1 MRSLSISAVAFLI
14 LILFWWFFMGF
25 CEVSIAHFIDTIH
38 GELVEEVLQSDWAA
52 ASASFEAFDLQWHKH
67 KRWYSVF
74 LTETAILDIDYSVA
88 RLKAYLECASQSDAL
103 AELSSISE
111 QLKFLFL
118 RERINL
124 ENIF

>member
-1 MRSLSISAVAFLI
+1 MRSLTVSAIAFLI

-25 CEVSIAHFIDTIH
+25 CEVSIAQLTDTIH
-38 GELVEEVLQSDWAA
+38 SEMVEEVRQNDWAA
-52 ASASFEAFDLQWHKH
+52 ANASFDAFDLQWHKN
-67 KRWYSVF
+67 KRWYSLF

-88 RLKAYLECASQSDAL
+88 RLKAYLECASESDAL

-118 RERINL
+118 RERISL